1 MSQTLENTRSLATAM
16 CLLWTSSPCIA
27 QPAPTNDVPHAAI
40 VNAIGLG
47 LEPQTS
53 TDEVFVLRFA
63 DFDVQTGLAV
73 NEPLFEGD
81 MIQGDREGLLIELR
95 CNGGSLIKLSGRFR
109 VALSAR
115 RAGQDCALN
124 LLAGAVDVVTDER
137 TEVNAGGRIM
147 GSEGT
152 RYAVDAWADN
162 GATSV
167 NLTVFEGA
175 VSLRGAGEAQRIERM
190 TTIALQSNA
199 ASAEPTA
206 IPEAQ
211 LQQHARLLA
220 EFDSIKAIEQMQVD
234 GGEVDAEATVAYY
247 TQLNQAVLSAPDD
260 PTARLQLA
268 LAQTA
273 IDRPEA
279 AQYNFKRLGVDEEQL
294 LDEAVMQRFRQET
307 IRLVPP
313 SDQRIELLLRREPQ
327 LRQQLDSFRTQQNLN
342 RGPGG

>member
-1 MSQTLENTRSLATAM
+1 MNNIFGNTRSLATAM
-16 CLLWTSSPCIA
+16 CLMWLSSPCLA
-27 QPAPTNDVPHAAI
+27 QPAPTSDEPHAAI

-63 DFDVQTGLAV
+63 DFDAQTGLAV

-115 RAGQDCALN
+115 RAGQDCALD
-124 LLAGAVDVVTDER
+124 LLAGAVDVVTDLP
-137 TEVNAGGRIM
+137 TEVNVGGRII

-152 RYAVDAWADN
+152 RYAVDAWAET

-175 VSLRGAGEAQRIERM
+175 VSLRGAGEVQRIERM

-199 ASAEPTA
+199 SAEPTA
-206 IPEAQ
+206 IPEAK
-211 LQQHARLLA
+211 LQQHARLLG
-220 EFDSIKAIEQMQVD
+220 EFDSIKAIQTMQND
-234 GGEVDAEATVAYY
+234 GDEVDAEATVQYY

-260 PTARLQLA
+260 PTARLRLA